1 MYRKV
6 LLSAM
11 VLLVSGRVIGGVV
24 ASRRLVKAS
33 QVGLILL
40 VTTAIL
46 LWILK
51 GMAPLPASWIDAA
64 AKRLPF

>member
-46 LWILK
+46 LWILR
-51 GMAPLPASWIDAA
+51 GMAPLPPSWIDAA
-64 AKRLPF
+64 AKHLPF